1 MQSIDDK
8 LISMVYGHGRGFVF
22 TPNLFSS
29 LGDPRVVGTVLTRLY
44 RKGTI
49 RRLARGLYD
58 YPRKHPKLGLLSPSL
73 DDVANALKGRDGTR
87 LQPSGA
93 YAANLLGLSN
103 QVPMKVVFLTDG
115 QSKRIQLGKQE
126 IILKRTTPRNMA
138 TAGRISGLFIQALR
152 HIGQKHVDESV
163 LHALK
168 KQLREDDKKQL
179 IKDLQ
184 YAPAWIADIMR
195 NIAKQN
201 GDK

>member
-22 TPNLFSS
+22 TPKLFSS
-29 LGDPRVVGTVLTRLY
+29 LGDPRVVGTVLTRLS

-58 YPRKHPKLGLLSPSL
+58 YPRKHDELGLLAPSI
-73 DDVANALKGRDGTR
+73 DDVAHALKGRDAVR

-93 YAANLLGLSN
+93 YAANLLGLSD
-103 QVPMKVVFLTDG
+103 QVPMRVVFLTDG
-115 QSKRIQLGKQE
+115 PSKNVKLGQQE

-138 TAGRISGLFIQALR
+138 TAGRTSGLVIQALR
-152 HIGQKHVDESV
+152 HLGQRHTDDTV

-168 KQLREDDKKQL
+168 SRLSDGDKKQL

-184 YAPAWIADIMR
+184 YAPAWIADIIR
-195 NIAKQN
+195 NIAK
-201 GDK
+201 K

>member
-1 MQSIDDK
+1 MKSIDNK
-8 LISMVYGHGRGFVF
+8 IVLSIYGHGRGFVF

-29 LGDPRVVGTVLTRLY
+29 LGDPRVIGTALTRLS

-58 YPRKHPKLGLLSPSL
+58 YPRKHDQLGLLSPSL
-73 DDVANALKGRDGTR
+73 DDVANALKGRDATR
-87 LQPSGA
+87 LQPFGA
-93 YAANLLGLSN
+93 YAANLLGLSD

-115 QSKRIQLGKQE
+115 PSKHIQLGKQE

-138 TAGRISGLFIQALR
+138 TAGRTSGLVIQALR
-152 HIGQKHVDESV
+152 HLGQRHMDDEV

-168 KQLREDDKKQL
+168 SRLSDDDKKQF

-195 NIAKQN
+195 NISN
-201 GDK
+201 PMVT